1 LLVLAQSTA
10 SAKTPTPL
18 THDQVV
24 TGLQRPGAYPRAIKQ
39 PVKAI
44 RTHISSVLLT
54 GDRVYKLQ
62 QPLKLSFID
71 NSTLARREANIRE
84 EFRFNRRFSPHV
96 YMGVVPVT
104 AQGDRVQIGGKGKVV
119 DWALE
124 MRQLPTD
131 RLMSDLLAQG
141 KVSRNDVRRLARV
154 VAEIHAKAPRSAG
167 RRYGSPRL
175 VRQQVADLASVRDT
189 VEGACK
195 AGDKVDFVLKRSADF
210 MKKHRKLFVARKK
223 QGFVRECHG
232 DLHSGNVFLTRPR
245 LTVFDGIAF
254 NKAFSQ
260 TDTAA
265 EVAFVTMDLEAAGR
279 RDLSR
284 TFLNEYLRVT
294 RDIGML
300 GVLNYYKC
308 YRANVRAKVAALG
321 YAKSPTEANRANM
334 ARYLDLAQ
342 TYAEGLR

>member
-1 LLVLAQSTA
+1 VLAQGA
-10 SAKTPTPL
+10 AAKTPPL
-18 THDQVV
+18 SHDQVV
-24 TGLQRPGAYPRAIKQ
+24 SGLQRPEAYPHAIRQ

-62 QPLKLSFID
+62 QPLKLGFLD
-71 NSTLARREANIRE
+71 NSTLDRREANIRE
-84 EFRFNRRFSPHV
+84 EYRFNHRLSPHV
-96 YMGVVPVT
+96 YLGVVPVT
-104 AQGDRVQIGGKGKVV
+104 ARDGKVAIGGKGEVV

-124 MRQLPTD
+124 MRQLPGD
-131 RLMSDLLAQG
+131 RLMSDLLARG
-141 KVSRNDVRRLARV
+141 KVSRNDVRRLARA
-154 VAEIHAKAPRSAG
+154 VAEIHAKAPPSTG

-175 VRQQVADLASVRDT
+175 VREQVADLASVRDT
-189 VEGACK
+189 VEKACK
-195 AGDKVDFVLKRSADF
+195 AGDKVDFVLARSTDF
-210 MKKHRKLFVARKK
+210 MRAHRERFAARKK

-254 NKAFSQ
+254 NKAFSH

-265 EVAFVTMDLEAAGR
+265 EVAFVTMDLEASGR

-284 TFLNEYLRVT
+284 TFLNEYLRIT
-294 RDIGML
+294 RDFGML
-300 GVLNYYKC
+300 GVLDYYKC

-321 YAKSPTEANRANM
+321 YAHDPTEANRANM
-334 ARYLDLAQ
+334 AKYLDLAR
-342 TYAEGLR
+342 TYAAGLR